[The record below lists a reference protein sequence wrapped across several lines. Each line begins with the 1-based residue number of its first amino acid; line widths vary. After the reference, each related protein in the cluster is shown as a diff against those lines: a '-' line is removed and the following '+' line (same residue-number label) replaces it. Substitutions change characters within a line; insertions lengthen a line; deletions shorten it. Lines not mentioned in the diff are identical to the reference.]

1 MRILDIEDFEKSFWN
16 ESFEKT
22 LLAMHVIGVRWCA
35 FTHEYY
41 LENFSKFKILNLTK
55 KSLNNYL
62 ISHQI
67 QLAVI
72 FRVIRTKNPRA
83 SIIQR
88 FRLHV
93 VIICHFIFI
102 LKSSNRLVARCIANA
117 SQTRG
122 VQNFY
127 KFFSFR
133 TCKKPFFLFKNLLHQ
148 LKKAKLSLKK
158 NRNGK
163 SREKEVKEVWER
175 NLSKLLWYRQSQ
187 YRWRLVCS
195 CSHHLYYRLSL
206 HLQS

>member
-1 MRILDIEDFEKSFWN
+1 M
-16 ESFEKT
+16 
-22 LLAMHVIGVRWCA
+22 
-35 FTHEYY
+35 
-41 LENFSKFKILNLTK
+41 TK
-55 KSLNNYL
+55 KSLNFYL

>member
-41 LENFSKFKILNLTK
+41 LVNFSKFKIWPK
-55 KSLNNYL
+55 KSLNYYL

-158 NRNGK
+158 IEMENR
-163 SREKEVKEVWER
+163 ER
-175 NLSKLLWYRQSQ
+175 K
-187 YRWRLVCS
+187 RWRRCEREIYLNFCDID
-195 CSHHLYYRLSL
+195 SL
-206 HLQS
+206 NIGGV